1 MKNKTAF
8 EITKSH
14 TLSIAHRLRD
24 HKEKCKNLHGHNYKV
39 EYVFRRKNKHIL
51 GTNGM
56 VIDFGIVK
64 NMLIKKIE
72 KRYDHSLF
80 LQGGDLCVLDAQE
93 MNIVRLYAA
102 VTSENIAQLLL
113 QEANNILWNYTKGT
127 VFVSR
132 VNVYESENNMAS
144 AILED

>member
-1 MKNKTAF
+1 MKTENATF

-14 TLSIAHRLRD
+14 TLCIAHRLRD
-24 HKEKCKNLHGHNYKV
+24 HKGKCKNLHGHNYKV
-39 EYVFRRKNKHIL
+39 EYVFRRKNKHVL

-56 VIDFGIVK
+56 VIDFGTIK
-64 NMLIKKIE
+64 TILISKIE
-72 KRYDHSLF
+72 DRYDHSTF
-80 LQGGDLCVLDAQE
+80 LQGSDLCQIAEGMKV
-93 MNIVRLYAA
+93 IRLY
-102 VTSENIAQLLL
+102 VPPTSEYIAGMLL
-113 QEANNILWNYTKGT
+113 QEANTFLWNHTKGA